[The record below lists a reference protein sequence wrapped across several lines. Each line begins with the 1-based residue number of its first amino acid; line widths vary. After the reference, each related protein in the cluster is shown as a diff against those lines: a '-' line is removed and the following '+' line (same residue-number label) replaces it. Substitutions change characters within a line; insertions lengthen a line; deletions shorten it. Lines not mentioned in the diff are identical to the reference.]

1 MALPEGCQVVSCY
14 VVICVH
20 LRSSAAAVTL
30 RLPCAAI
37 CDNLRLV
44 LVAERLAA
52 RFRERFG
59 DAPRVYRAPGRVNL
73 IGEHTDYNDGFVLPA
88 ALGLAA
94 WVAGAPR
101 ADGRLVVHSEHA
113 GEHREWNLRETE
125 PAPARHWSD
134 HVAGVAVMLRRSGY
148 AVDGATLLV
157 AGDLPIGA
165 GLSSSAALEVAA
177 ALALLDLAGRQ
188 IDRTEVAKV
197 CQQAENDFVGARTGI
212 MDQFIACHALTGA
225 ALLLDCRSLDARP
238 VPIAADLRLVA
249 CNSMVRHGHAGGE
262 YNRRRQE
269 CERGVAHLRARDP
282 GVRSLRDVD
291 PGLLDAHRSGLS
303 DVIFRRC
310 RHVVTENG
318 RVRETAAALD
328 RGSLDAIGPLMAASH
343 RSLRD
348 DYEVSCPELDVLVE
362 LANAIPGVY
371 GARMTGG
378 GFGGCTVN
386 LVDDGAVDEFH
397 DRVTSEYEERTGRRP
412 EIYVSDAGPGA
423 SRVL

>member
-1 MALPEGCQVVSCY
+1 
-14 VVICVH
+14 
-20 LRSSAAAVTL
+20 VTV
-30 RLPCAAI
+30 PFS
-37 CDNLRLV
+37 
-44 LVAERLAA
+44 VAERLAA
-52 RFRERFG
+52 RFREQFG

-73 IGEHTDYNDGFVLPA
+73 IGEHTDYNEGFVLPA

-101 ADGRLVVHSEHA
+101 GDGRLLVYSEHA
-113 GEHREWNLRETE
+113 REHREWNLRDAE

-134 HVAGVAVMLRRSGY
+134 YVAGVAVMLRRSGY

-157 AGDLPIGA
+157 AGDVPIGS

-177 ALALLDLAGRQ
+177 ALALLDLAGSQ
-188 IDRTEVAKV
+188 IDRTELAKV

-212 MDQFIACHALTGA
+212 MDQFIACHALSGA

-238 VPIAADLRLVA
+238 VPIAANLRLVA

-269 CERGVAHLRARDP
+269 CERGVAYLRARDP
-282 GVRSLRDVD
+282 CVRSLRDVD
-291 PGLLDAHRSGLS
+291 PGMLEAHQSGLP
-303 DVIFRRC
+303 DAIFRRC

-318 RVRETAAALD
+318 RVQETAAALD
-328 RGSLDAIGPLMAASH
+328 RGSLDTIGPLMAASH

-362 LANAIPGVY
+362 LADASPGVY

-386 LVDDGAVDEFH
+386 LVDADAVDEFH
-397 DRVTSEYEERTGRRP
+397 DRVTSEYEARTGRRP
-412 EIYVSDAGPGA
+412 EIYVSEAGPGA